1 MCIRDRTIG
10 AGTHIGPCVTLKGD
24 TSIGKSC
31 VIGQNT
37 VIEDSNIEDDVE
49 IKSSVITQSAV
60 GSGSKVGPFAYMRPG
75 SHVGRDCKIGDFV
88 EVKNSTLEK
97 SFFFLVV
104 ASCTAQ
110 SNSARVTNSGRRII
124 EVQIKVSLLEKS
136 TPSAP
141 G

>member
-1 MCIRDRTIG
+1 MVFADEFTAYIDCGVTIG

-60 GSGSKVGPFAYMRPG
+60 GSGTKVGPFAYMRPG

-88 EVKNSTLEK
+88 EVKNSTLGDGTK
-97 SFFFLVV
+97 
-104 ASCTAQ
+104 ASHLTYIC
-110 SNSARVTNSGRRII
+110 
-124 EVQIKVSLLEKS
+124 LLYTS
-136 TPSAP
+136 RCV
-141 G
+141 